1 MSPKNKSIY
10 LCMLDNVNL
19 EENVTLDEFEIRYL
33 NSDELRKILR
43 FGENAALS
51 AAENEQLVTYRKF
64 AWASVEIEISQEDA
78 KDTHRKALVSFNL
91 RFAHA
96 GIMNWWP
103 FTELIRTLNL
113 ANPSFGPVICRHF
126 YHVPFANLENSED
139 VEKVIYAEPT
149 VNIFDDERGT
159 VIQPM
164 LFGYEIN
171 RELTSDFLKLRMVLA
186 NCLSK
191 DKAQGNS
198 HICTAVHHF
207 ENGDRNLVPCPLK
220 GSFNAID
227 PLMSYEAA
235 LESMVVLEEEKGV
248 EDKLA
253 LRIASLFPDK
263 AKEVENFVRRV
274 FWLRSKVA
282 HGGRPIEE
290 IEHLIVYKPDDEIR
304 DKARNK
310 HIPTGHYNNLL
321 LDSCVF
327 PGFLVNLRE
336 ITRFV
341 IRFFCDE
348 FVQGYSRAETIR
360 KLGT

>member
-1 MSPKNKSIY
+1 
-10 LCMLDNVNL
+10 
-19 EENVTLDEFEIRYL
+19 
-33 NSDELRKILR
+33 
-43 FGENAALS
+43 
-51 AAENEQLVTYRKF
+51 
-64 AWASVEIEISQEDA
+64 
-78 KDTHRKALVSFNL
+78 
-91 RFAHA
+91 
-96 GIMNWWP
+96 
-103 FTELIRTLNL
+103 
-113 ANPSFGPVICRHF
+113 
-126 YHVPFANLENSED
+126 
-139 VEKVIYAEPT
+139 
-149 VNIFDDERGT
+149 
-159 VIQPM
+159 
-164 LFGYEIN
+164 
-171 RELTSDFLKLRMVLA
+171 
-186 NCLSK
+186 
-191 DKAQGNS
+191 
-198 HICTAVHHF
+198 
-207 ENGDRNLVPCPLK
+207 
-220 GSFNAID
+220 
-227 PLMSYEAA
+227 MSYEAA